1 MEDIP
6 VTKKETQL
14 SHEPHG
20 ATAHRYQV
28 YRQSKNGCHY
38 NYGDRIASPDQAVGF
53 FLNASPAFEGGGLHL
68 WDHREQR
75 AVASAEWFGEI
86 TRMGFAVR
94 TRANVF
100 HDEALAV
107 IARGIT
113 EREALE
119 ETISSQL
126 RMTV

>member
-1 MEDIP
+1 M
-6 VTKKETQL
+6 TKKETLL

-38 NYGDRIASPDQAVGF
+38 PHGDRVASPDDAVGL
-53 FLNASPAFEGGGLHL
+53 FLSANPAFEGGGLHL
-68 WDHREQR
+68 WDHHEQR
-75 AVASAEWFGEI
+75 AVASTEWHVEV

-94 TRANVF
+94 ARANLF
-100 HDEALAV
+100 YDEALAV
-107 IARGIT
+107 IARGMT

-119 ETISSQL
+119 ETISSRL